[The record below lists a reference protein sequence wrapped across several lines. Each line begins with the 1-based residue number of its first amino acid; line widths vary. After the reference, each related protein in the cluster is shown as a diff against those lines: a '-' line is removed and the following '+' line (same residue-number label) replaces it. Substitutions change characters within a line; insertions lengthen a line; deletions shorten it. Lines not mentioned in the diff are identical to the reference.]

1 MTPAIADTMRVLISA
16 NEKGGVGKTTLA
28 FHAAHKLSEKRRVLV
43 IDLDQQQS
51 ALTEPMRAYASPVDA
66 ISMFAEPTV
75 IPSIGPITLASR
87 TRQLEA
93 LERED
98 PAEMAETFRASLRL
112 CAEHY
117 DAVVIDTPPAF
128 GVRTSAAL
136 LVADLVIA
144 PIELNEASL
153 EAVQSVVDTIT
164 AVCSHYGKPWPDL
177 TRQRPLLVSRYDTHS
192 PRQRALFED
201 LSHKVGRIVVEGA
214 IVSRDAYARY
224 RADACPVWNMRD
236 RAGRMSSSIKQ
247 AADEMRTVLSEI
259 ERMMEFA

>member
-1 MTPAIADTMRVLISA
+1 MRVVAVA
-16 NEKGGVGKTTLA
+16 NEKGGVGKTTIA
-28 FHAAHKLSEKRRVLV
+28 FHAAHKLAETHRVLV

-51 ALTEPMRAYASPVDA
+51 ALTEPLRAFASTIDA
-66 ISMFAEPTV
+66 ISLFAEPTV
-75 IPSIGPITLASR
+75 IPSVGRITLASR

-93 LERED
+93 IERED
-98 PAEMAETFRASLRL
+98 AAEMAETFRASLRL

-153 EAVQSVVDTIT
+153 EAVQSVVDTIA
-164 AVCSHYGKPWPDL
+164 AVCSAYGKAMPDL
-177 TRQRPLLVSRYDTHS
+177 TRQRPLLVSRFDTHS

-201 LSHKVGRIVVEGA
+201 LSRQVGRIVVDGA
-214 IVSRDAYARY
+214 VVARDAYARY
-224 RADACPVWNMRD
+224 RADALPVWQMRD
-236 RAGRMSSSIKQ
+236 RGGRVSSSIKL
-247 AADEMRTVLSEI
+247 AADEMRAVLDEV